1 MTQRTQAG
9 IIGAGPA
16 GLLLSHLLHLE
27 GIDSVILESRSR
39 EEIEST
45 IRAGVLE
52 QGTVD
57 LLNAVGVGERMR
69 REGAIHHG
77 IHLRFGGETHRIGFD
92 EHADGRLITV
102 YAQHEVIKDLVAARL
117 AAGGK
122 ILFNAKSTAI
132 DGADTTTPAIRFTH
146 DGREQTLACDFVA
159 GCDGFHGVGRSA
171 IPTTVRQDYV
181 RVYPFGWFGFLV
193 EAPPS
198 SDELIYA
205 YHERG
210 FALVSTRSPTLQRMY
225 FQCDPKDD
233 VANWS
238 DDRIWAEMH
247 ARLETRDGWKPKT
260 GKIIQKNIVAMR
272 SFVAEPMQHGRLFI
286 AGDAAHIVPPTG
298 AKGLNLAAADVNV
311 LARGLVEF
319 FRKNSTRALDAY
331 SATAL
336 RRIWRAEHFSWWMT
350 SMLHRAPDADGF
362 QHRIQLAQLDQVCS
376 SVAAKRVLA
385 ENYVGLPI
393 L

>member
-1 MTQRTQAG
+1 MTQRTQVG

-57 LLNAVGVGERMR
+57 LLNAVGLGERMR
-69 REGAIHHG
+69 REGTVHHG
-77 IHLRFGGETHRIGFD
+77 IYLRFNGNTHRIHFD
-92 EHADGRLITV
+92 EHADGRVITV
-102 YAQHEVIKDLVAARL
+102 YAQHEVIKDLVAGRL
-117 AAGGK
+117 AAGGR
-122 ILFNAKSTAI
+122 ILFNAKCTAVG
-132 DGADTTTPAIRFTH
+132 GADTTTPAIRFIY
-146 DGREQTLACDFVA
+146 DGCEQTLQCDFIA
-159 GCDGFHGVGRSA
+159 GCDGFHGIGRPA
-171 IPTTVRQDYV
+171 IPQSLRQDYV

-210 FALVSTRSPTLQRMY
+210 FALVSTRSSTLQRMY

-247 ARLETRDGWKPKT
+247 ARLETRDGWTPKI

-272 SFVAEPMQHGRLFI
+272 SFVAEPMQHGRIFI

-311 LARGLVEF
+311 LSRGLVEF
-319 FRKNSTRALDAY
+319 FRKGSTRALDTY

-376 SVAAKRVLA
+376 SRAAMRVLA